1 MHLAKCK
8 GTMVFVMILITAASI
23 GHAAN
28 PAPVEHKVN
37 PYWYRIIDGLPNTDV
52 VILSRVYEKVS
63 PSYSSVLL
71 IPVIHGLQNQELYE
85 QLNSMF
91 YDGILHFDEEMET
104 ITNRFLQ
111 ENTLLGQQLPSHS
124 TEVDFKVNYNSGGI
138 LSLTVRFTHA
148 FGFNQRSQFMETVN
162 VDLTTGRI
170 IELADLFATEQERSI
185 LIKTINN
192 QLKKN
197 PSAYFVTEFSS
208 SDLINLQSFYI
219 SENKIIIYF
228 DANSIAPSALG
239 IPEFVVEISSAL
251 NELSRSGELER

>member
-1 MHLAKCK
+1 M
-8 GTMVFVMILITAASI
+8 
-23 GHAAN
+23 
-28 PAPVEHKVN
+28 
-37 PYWYRIIDGLPNTDV
+37 
-52 VILSRVYEKVS
+52 
-63 PSYSSVLL
+63 
-71 IPVIHGLQNQELYE
+71 
-85 QLNSMF
+85 
-91 YDGILHFDEEMET
+91 
-104 ITNRFLQ
+104 
-111 ENTLLGQQLPSHS
+111 
-124 TEVDFKVNYNSGGI
+124 
-138 LSLTVRFTHA
+138 SLTVRFTHA

-219 SENKIIIYF
+219 SENKIIIYRRQL
-228 DANSIAPSALG
+228 DRPIRPGDSRVCSRDQQR
-239 IPEFVVEISSAL
+239 L